1 MQATKKGQGAPAAPP
16 GNIDWRMQFEWLM
29 LRSLQLDA
37 QLQPM
42 EYQILAMLVG
52 RLQQLLASGSP
63 IPKNLLPE
71 VVNKLY
77 EAMGADEMAWSDEL
91 KVEALPLLAVGLQTG
106 FMLLHAR
113 NPDGS
118 WLAETTK
125 GLQQIPEIPAGLRF
139 SGVIG
144 RARRKNRGSA
154 KDMFKQALVAH
165 KSFFFYAALATVL
178 MNLLALVTSLYSMQV
193 YDRVIPSQGVDTLFT
208 LTSGVLISIVL
219 ETITKFMRSS
229 IMDQAIERMD
239 TKLSHNIFDR
249 LLRVRMDQFPAS
261 VGTLSGQLRSYE
273 MIRSFVSSV
282 AIYLLVDTPFALLFL
297 AVIFMVGG
305 PSVAAIPLTFFL
317 ICLGLGFYFKKST
330 EDHAKASQA
339 ASNRK
344 LGLLVEAVE
353 GAEAIK
359 ASGAGWHF
367 QGKWNALTR
376 QNMTEDM
383 QMRHISEAGGY
394 YSAALQQISYVM
406 LVGTGAY
413 IASTSTN
420 LTSGAL
426 IACSILSGRVLQ
438 PVTSL
443 PGLMVQWANAKSSLA
458 SLESVFKLEQD
469 NHDVQQ
475 ALTLEKF
482 RGDMRLERVAFAYPG
497 RTQTLDI
504 KFLHIKQGEK
514 VGIIGGIGGG
524 KSTLLKVLSGLYRPQ
539 KGRALIDGLDMQH
552 VARGSL
558 SRHIGYLP
566 QQVRLFAGTLRENL
580 MSGLLGVS
588 DDQLR
593 QACEITGLIQLIN
606 SHSKGFDLP
615 ISEGGGGVSGGQR
628 QLIGLT
634 RLLLAR
640 PQIWLLDEPT
650 SSMDDAT
657 ELRTLQILRQ
667 VIQPDQ
673 TLILVTHKPAMLAL
687 TGRLIVMGQEGILL
701 DGLRDAVLA
710 TLQEHHGKK
719 QTSSPTQPQPQ
730 PQQQQQQQQPPK
742 PQPEKV
748 VAEPVEAPPAPM
760 HISVGKR

>member
-1 MQATKKGQGAPAAPP
+1 MQTSQKTQGSQARTP
-16 GNIDWRMQFEWLM
+16 GKIDWRSQFEWLM

-42 EYQILAMLVG
+42 EYQILGMLWG
-52 RLQQLLASGSP
+52 RLQQVLNSGSP
-63 IPKNLLPE
+63 LPNDLLSKF
-71 VVNKLY
+71 VSKLY
-77 EAMGADEMAWSDEL
+77 EAMGADDMAWSNQL
-91 KVEALPLLAVGLQTG
+91 KVEALPALGVGLQTG
-106 FMLLHAR
+106 FLLLHAR

-118 WLAETTK
+118 WLAETVN
-125 GLQQIPEIPAGLRF
+125 GLQQISELPPGLRY

-144 RARRKNRGSA
+144 TARRKNRGSA
-154 KDMFKQALVAH
+154 KDMFKQMLAEQ
-165 KSFFFYAALATVL
+165 KSFFLYAALATVL

-219 ETITKFMRSS
+219 ETVTKFTRSS
-229 IMDQAIERMD
+229 IMDQVIERMD
-239 TKLSHNIFDR
+239 SKLSHNIFDR

-273 MIRSFVSSV
+273 MIRSFASSV

-297 AVIFMVGG
+297 AVILMVGG
-305 PSVAAIPLTFFL
+305 PAVAAIPLTFFL

-330 EDHAKASQA
+330 EAHAKASQA

-353 GAEAIK
+353 GAETIK
-359 ASGAGWHF
+359 ATGAGWHF

-376 QNMTEDM
+376 QNMTEDLK
-383 QMRHISEAGGY
+383 MRHISEAGGY

-406 LVGTGAY
+406 LVGSGAY

-458 SLESVFKLEQD
+458 SLEGVFKLEQD

-482 RGDMRLERVAFAYPG
+482 RGDLRLESVAYAYPG
-497 RTQTLDI
+497 RAQTLDVRQ
-504 KFLHIKQGEK
+504 LHIKQGEK

-524 KSTLLKVLSGLYRPQ
+524 KSTLLKILSGLYRPQ

-588 DDQLR
+588 DEQLR
-593 QACEITGLIQLIN
+593 QACEVTGLIQLIN
-606 SHSKGFDLP
+606 SHSQGFDLP

-640 PQIWLLDEPT
+640 PQVWLLDEPT
-650 SSMDDAT
+650 ASMDDAT
-657 ELRTLQILRQ
+657 EIRTLQILKQ
-667 VIQPDQ
+667 VIQPQQ

-701 DGLRDAVLA
+701 DGLRDAVLS
-710 TLQEHHGKK
+710 TLQEHHSKK
-719 QTSSPTQPQPQ
+719 QTPPVAPAQT
-730 PQQQQQQQQPPK
+730 QQQTT
-742 PQPEKV
+742 QPEKIE
-748 VAEPVEAPPAPM
+748 AEAVDASLAPM